1 VRGSSLEDLLCAPLD
16 RVAEYRDLLT
26 SLLGMT
32 TAGNGGAPAASGADG
47 GRGYAALSEAAD
59 LFGSIVREAIAQG
72 YALPSAAAAA
82 SGAAAGAAIVAAGI
96 GSLPPGSPAAIAA
109 ATAAALGQYGQHHS
123 FMGSQQQQQGA
134 AGGLQGAS
142 AATQALVQAA
152 MPLPGLGAAAAAGSR
167 LTAADLTTAEGALS
181 TEAVLAAQA
190 EAEEAGRRLEAL
202 EREVA
207 LKESELALTSRE
219 VARAEAEK
227 SRRPIPDSAPLEEAL
242 RRLGEEERDLL
253 SRISG
258 AEHRALFEAFLA
270 RKRELEEEEARLNE
284 ALEEHEDTLAK
295 VRARLANPPASVL
308 PADPAKA
315 SLYIAWKRALAER
328 EELLRQARRRKHEL
342 LRDLKARHETQV
354 REAQAGR
361 ERDDREQKGREGGTQ
376 GESGVWGGVDK
387 SVAWGRQRRGVG

>member
-1 VRGSSLEDLLCAPLD
+1 LLGAPLD

-26 SLLGMT
+26 ALLGMT
-32 TAGNGGAPAASGADG
+32 TAGNGGAPASSGADG
-47 GRGYAALSEAAD
+47 GKGYAALSEAAD

-82 SGAAAGAAIVAAGI
+82 AGASGAAAAIVAAGI

-123 FMGSQQQQQGA
+123 FMGGQQPAQA
-134 AGGLQGAS
+134 ATGGLQGAS

-152 MPLPGLGAAAAAGSR
+152 MPLPGPGAAAAAGSR

-308 PADPAKA
+308 PSDPAKA

-354 REAQAGR
+354 RET
-361 ERDDREQKGREGGTQ
+361 GREGRAERGGQ
-376 GESGVWGGVDK
+376 RGVAESGVG
-387 SVAWGRQRRGVG
+387 